1 MTKLKFDSNMA
12 RAAADA
18 LAPHIR
24 GIYDRPGATLLFV
37 GEARHI
43 ERTQPAPDADGDPSV
58 KVRITHM
65 EIPNRDQE
73 GAIREAMRAL
83 HLQRTAQGTIDEVG
97 QLVLSEG
104 TLKRIS
110 GLLHEVEVSRL
121 RAGLAHWVDYAARVN
136 AQSKLTVTEMQHELD
151 LIASGLAALLANTPT
166 EEA

>member
-24 GIYDRPGATLLFV
+24 PIYDRPGSSILFV
-37 GEARHI
+37 GEARHV
-43 ERTQPAPDADGDPSV
+43 ERTQPAPDADGDPKV
-58 KVRITHM
+58 TVRITHM

-83 HLQRTAQGTIDEVG
+83 HLQRTAQGTLDESG

-104 TLKRIS
+104 TLKRTS
-110 GLLHEVEVSRL
+110 GLLHAIEVARL
-121 RAGLAHWVDYAARVN
+121 RAGLNHWVNYAARVN
-136 AQSKLTVTEMQHELD
+136 SQASLTVSEMQQEVQ
-151 LIASGLAALLANTPT
+151 LIADGLAALQANTP
-166 EEA
+166 EEES

>member
-12 RAAADA
+12 RAAADS

-24 GIYDRPGATLLFV
+24 GVYDRPGSSILFV
-37 GEARHI
+37 GEARHV

-83 HLQRTAQGTIDEVG
+83 HLQRTAQGTLDEEG
-97 QLVLSEG
+97 QFVLSQG
-104 TLKRIS
+104 TLKRIT

-121 RAGLAHWVDYAARVN
+121 RAGLSHWVDYAARVN
-136 AQSKLTVTEMQHELD
+136 SQRSLTVTEMQHEVD
-151 LIASGLAALLANTPT
+151 LIANGLTALLTHTP